1 MDKLKSSA
9 EIRADLE
16 RLGIARYYYQATMQ
30 FILRMFENGVFPTK
44 EPIIECVQ
52 GTHRPIKKINE
63 KQWKAW
69 IDYHIFKQMLQ
80 DRRLLDAYLLGEEIV
95 PRYDTVE
102 KKNKTYLTAKFYPQ
116 CRVKK
121 ILVYTDND

>member
-16 RLGIARYYYQATMQ
+16 RLGIARYYYQAVMQ
-30 FILRMFENGVFPTK
+30 FILRMFENGVLPSK
-44 EPIIECVQ
+44 EPMMECES
-52 GTHRPIKKINE
+52 GTHRLKKKVNTN
-63 KQWKAW
+63 QWQAW
-69 IDYHIFKQMLQ
+69 WDYHIFKQMLE
-80 DRRLLDAYLLGEEIV
+80 DRRLLEAYLLGEEIV

-102 KKNKTYLTAKFYPQ
+102 IKNKTYLTAKFYPQ